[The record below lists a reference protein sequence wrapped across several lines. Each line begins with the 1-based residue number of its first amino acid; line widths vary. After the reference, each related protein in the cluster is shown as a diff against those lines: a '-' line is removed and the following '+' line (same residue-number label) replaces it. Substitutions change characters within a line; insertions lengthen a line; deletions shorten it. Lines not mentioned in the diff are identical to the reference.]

1 MSPARI
7 FRPPSP
13 GSERVSASRSITATA
28 TRSRVSRC
36 TWGRLDHAQHA
47 QGGARDPGP
56 ARKDDGIVTIIVS
69 DVDRLYGRA
78 TTAGAPV
85 VEALNETVYGE
96 RQFVVRDPDGHH
108 WLIAQHIRDVAPDEW
123 GATPRRP
130 SSGQPHGT
138 AHPMTL

>member
-1 MSPARI
+1 MLNMPRAERATPAQLGKMTQ
-7 FRPPSP
+7 S
-13 GSERVSASRSITATA
+13 
-28 TRSRVSRC
+28 
-36 TWGRLDHAQHA
+36 L
-47 QGGARDPGP
+47 
-56 ARKDDGIVTIIVS
+56 TIIVS

-138 AHPMTL
+138 AHPMTS